1 MKLPWV
7 DEVSRVLVNVNACV
21 SVCPVPPVRAPLPAR
36 GRATA
41 MRSLQGSAGGNSV
54 RAGSVKCHCRGR
66 ELVRDLT
73 GP

>member
-41 MRSLQGSAGGNSV
+41 MRSLRGSAGGNSV
-54 RAGSVKCHCRGR
+54 RA
-66 ELVRDLT
+66 LAL
-73 GP
+73 

>member
-36 GRATA
+36 ATA
-41 MRSLQGSAGGNSV
+41 MRSLRGSAGGSSV
-54 RAGSVKCHCRGR
+54 RAGSVKCHAAGASS
-66 ELVRDLT
+66 
-73 GP
+73 